1 VLSLLTRQAQGMM
14 AAAANL
20 GKAPVAVQVAASGS
34 APLVA
39 GAAAPAG
46 ADATAA
52 EGIGATPV
60 TAAEA
65 ATAVQQF
72 AAENSNGNSTDGM
85 VSVDGDGQGWL
96 PPRNPSAEAIDL
108 LRQSLDESDGSL
120 SPAESDGSL

>member
-1 VLSLLTRQAQGMM
+1 MLSLLTRQAQGMM

-20 GKAPVAVQVAASGS
+20 GEAPVAAQVAASGS
-34 APLVA
+34 VPLAA

-46 ADATAA
+46 ADTTAA

-120 SPAESDGSL
+120 